1 MITPSIPYNEQER
14 IQELYRLEIL
24 DTPVEEDFD
33 EIVQLASKICNMP
46 ISLITLVDTGRQW
59 FKAKIG
65 IDIEETSRD
74 VSFCGHVL
82 SQKNN
87 DLMEIEDAQ
96 KDNRFF
102 DNPFVLSDPGVR
114 FYAGMPLITVNG
126 YKLGTLCVLDNKPNR
141 LTPDQTFTLKVLANQ
156 VVKMLEMRVINK
168 EVVGQ
173 NKLIEQQ
180 NFTQQQMLSIIA
192 HDIKSP
198 LSAVKQAMD
207 VDELGLL
214 SIEQR
219 QAIRKE
225 FVQQIDDTLHLLSDL
240 VEWGTIQ
247 VAGKITEVEKIDL
260 KKLVD
265 SKLKIYMLS
274 ASRKG
279 NKLLNKVDEG
289 IFLSVYPQTLRFILR
304 NLLVNAIKFTTS
316 GVITVYGKKET
327 DFIHIS
333 VCDTGV
339 GMSEESKDS
348 IVKEKVVKSS
358 TGTNN
363 EKGSGL
369 GLILTQQFI
378 RALSGSLQ
386 IESVPGK
393 GTTVHVF
400 LPAVE

>member
-65 IDIEETSRD
+65 IDIEETPRD

-102 DNPFVLSDPGVR
+102 DNPFVVSDPGVR
-114 FYAGMPLITVNG
+114 FYAGMPLITGNG

-247 VAGKITEVEKIDL
+247 VAGKTTEVEKIDL